1 MNGIIDDSQGTN
13 DQLFN
18 SNVDDSEFDAY
29 SIFFT
34 STILL
39 ISEFFG
45 RRISSTTTKTA
56 TTSS

>member
-29 SIFFT
+29 SIF
-34 STILL
+34 LL
-39 ISEFFG
+39 QLFF
-45 RRISSTTTKTA
+45 
-56 TTSS
+56 